1 MATGRSAIL
10 NVMVMAAQKAGR
22 KLVRDFGEVEHLQVS
37 KKGPADFVSAADK
50 AAERILFEE
59 LQKARPKY
67 SFLLEERGTIEGS
80 DTSNRWVID
89 PLDGT
94 TNFLHGIPHFA
105 ISIALERDGDI
116 YAGVIYNPVTDELY
130 MAEQGCGAYLNGRRL
145 RVSARRDLNQALI
158 ATGIPF
164 KGAKDHPHF
173 LKQLGAV
180 MSCTA
185 GVRRFGAASLDLAAV
200 AAGRYDGFWETD
212 LQPWDIAAGIVLVR
226 EAGGFVTEINGGA
239 KMLDSGNILAGND
252 SLHNTLGQLLRE
264 IKTP

>member
-1 MATGRSAIL
+1 MAFGRSAVL

-50 AAERILFEE
+50 TAERILVEE
-59 LQKARPKY
+59 LKKARPNY
-67 SFLLEERGTIEGS
+67 SFLLEERGAIDGS
-80 DTSNRWVID
+80 DSSNRWIVD

-105 ISIALERDGDI
+105 ISIALERDGEI

-130 MAEQGCGAYLNGRRL
+130 LAEQGCGAYLNGHRL
-145 RVSARRDLNQALI
+145 RVSARRELDEALF

-164 KGAKDHPHF
+164 KGAKDHSAF
-173 LKQLGAV
+173 LKQLEAV

-185 GVRRFGAASLDLAAV
+185 GVRRFGSASLDLAYV
-200 AAGRYDGFWETD
+200 AAGRYDGFWETA
-212 LQPWDIAAGIVLVR
+212 LQPWDIAAGIILVR
-226 EAGGFVTEINGGA
+226 EAGGFVTEIGGGTG
-239 KMLDSGNILAGND
+239 MLNSGSILAGND
-252 SLHNTLGQLLRE
+252 SLHDSLGQLLRE
-264 IKTP
+264 TGAL